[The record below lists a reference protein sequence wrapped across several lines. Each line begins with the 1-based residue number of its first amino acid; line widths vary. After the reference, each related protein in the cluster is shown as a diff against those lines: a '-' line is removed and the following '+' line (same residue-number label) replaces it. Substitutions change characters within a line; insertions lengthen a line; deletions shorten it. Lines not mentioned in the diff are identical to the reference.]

1 VAKEVR
7 LNIQSDTAVAVRG
20 GARSEALVAAL
31 VALALGMGLVFT
43 TGFAHPA
50 TIHNA
55 AHDTRHALSFPC
67 H

>member
-1 VAKEVR
+1 
-7 LNIQSDTAVAVRG
+7 LNTQISTTAGARET
-20 GARSEALVAAL
+20 ARSETLVAAL
-31 VALALGMGLVFT
+31 VALAFGVGLVFT
-43 TGFAHPA
+43 TGFAHPS

>member
-1 VAKEVR
+1 VAKEEL
-7 LNIQSDTAVAVRG
+7 LNTQSQTSTTVRG
-20 GARSEALVAAL
+20 QERSEALVAAL
-31 VALALGMGLVFT
+31 VALVLGMGLVFT
-43 TGFAHPA
+43 TGFSHPS